1 MNPLAASAAC
11 RSPAGMGAVSGTV
24 AMGPPSSRRP
34 GPPGCGTTVNAYGG
48 WRGGRAWSGGRGGSA
63 MRVAV
68 DRDLCEANGVCAGL
82 APEVFDLDDEDYL
95 HVLVAEV
102 PPGQHGAVRSAGAFC
117 PKQALRLEE

>member
-1 MNPLAASAAC
+1 
-11 RSPAGMGAVSGTV
+11 
-24 AMGPPSSRRP
+24 
-34 GPPGCGTTVNAYGG
+34 
-48 WRGGRAWSGGRGGSA
+48 

-95 HVLVAEV
+95 HILVAEV
-102 PPGQHGAVRSAGAFC
+102 PPPLAGAVRSAVVSC